1 MVDSNLLYGLSSTL
15 PAKPDKYNVL
25 VAHPGTQ
32 HSYQTAL
39 AFQEL
44 GMLQYYVTGFYY
56 KTSGVLARLV
66 KLVPLEYAKKIERQL
81 LRRRKDGLD
90 QNLIRTFSLPD
101 LIYVLS
107 TWLKF
112 TQKWSGQVLR
122 WRNRQFDES
131 VARMVKAT
139 RPDAVICYD
148 GCALNTFKAC
158 KKTGSVAIL
167 EQSIGHLKS
176 GIKILREEA
185 ELHPEFADT
194 LSINVPEWL
203 VVQCTTE
210 AIVADRVIAAS
221 EYVRDSLVNNG
232 VSASRIALCPYGV
245 DIEQFRPAEKVDDR
259 PFQILF
265 VGQLSQ
271 RKGIKYLLEAV
282 KDLHLENAELVLMG
296 GVGGSGEG
304 LKSYEGIFRHIKHV
318 PYSELPKYYQAADIF
333 VFPSLHEGS
342 ALAIYEAL
350 ASGLPVI
357 TTPNSGSVVRDGVE
371 GFIVPIRDIEA
382 LKEKILLL
390 YQNKNLMDQM
400 GLQARKRAES
410 FTWRAYRQR
419 LGALVQNFI
428 QENRP

>member
-1 MVDSNLLYGLSSTL
+1 MEKLRSGVVISQPGG
-15 PAKPDKYNVL
+15 VL
-25 VAHPGTQ
+25 V
-32 HSYQTAL
+32 SYQAAL
-39 AFQEL
+39 ALQEAGL
-44 GMLQYYVTGFYY
+44 LDYFETGFYY
-56 KTSGVLARLV
+56 KDSRFSRILLSMLPKQVTAWLV
-66 KLVPLEYAKKIERQL
+66 KQ
-81 LRRRKDGLD
+81 LRRRVQDGLAS
-90 QNLIRTFSLPD
+90 NRVRVHPVAEIIFVLFARLPILNGFAGKIMRQRNEYFD
-101 LIYVLS
+101 SVVSQIVRR
-107 TWLKF
+107 
-112 TQKWSGQVLR
+112 LR
-122 WRNRQFDES
+122 PR
-131 VARMVKAT
+131 
-139 RPDAVICYD
+139 AVICYD
-148 GCALNTFKAC
+148 SCALRTFSAAKQVGTLC
-158 KKTGSVAIL
+158 ILDQVTGHIKTG
-167 EQSIGHLKS
+167 E
-176 GIKILREEA
+176 KILSEERQ
-185 ELHPEFADT
+185 LHPEFSD
-194 LSINVPEWL
+194 SIPGTAVEWAL
-203 VVQCTTE
+203 ERCTME

-221 EYVRDSLVNNG
+221 EYVRDSLINNG

-245 DIEQFRPAEKVDDR
+245 DIEQFRPAEKIEDR
-259 PFQILF
+259 LFQILF

-357 TTPNSGSVVRDGVE
+357 TTPNSGSVVRDGVD

-390 YQNKNLMDQM
+390 YQNKNLRDQM

-410 FTWRAYRQR
+410 FTWQAYHQR
-419 LGALVQNFI
+419 LGALLLNFI
-428 QENRP
+428 QENKV